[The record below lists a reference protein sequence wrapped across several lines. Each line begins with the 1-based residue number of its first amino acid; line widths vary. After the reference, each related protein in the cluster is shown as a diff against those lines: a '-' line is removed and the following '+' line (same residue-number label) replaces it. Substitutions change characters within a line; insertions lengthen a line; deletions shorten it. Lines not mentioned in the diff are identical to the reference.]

1 MIDVNRN
8 QGQNDVDLKNLSS
21 MSFDDYVKF
30 MQEYEN
36 NKEPISELVFQHDKD
51 SVTYKEAYYAIKNVI
66 NELQTVNQFSL
77 NYVID
82 IIGLLMGI
90 LVDNKVLTEDDS
102 EYFTKACIKLY
113 QETINDSK
121 K

>member
-1 MIDVNRN
+1 MIDINRN

-21 MSFDDYVKF
+21 MSFD
-30 MQEYEN
+30 EYEN
-36 NKEPISELVFQHDKD
+36 KGEPISELVFQHDKD

-66 NELQTVNQFSL
+66 SELQTVNQFSL

-82 IIGLLMGI
+82 IIGLLVGI
-90 LVDNKVLTEDDS
+90 LIDNKILSKDDS

>member
-1 MIDVNRN
+1 MIDINRN

-51 SVTYKEAYYAIKNVI
+51 SVTYKEAFYALKNVI
-66 NELQTVNQFSL
+66 SELQTVNQFSL